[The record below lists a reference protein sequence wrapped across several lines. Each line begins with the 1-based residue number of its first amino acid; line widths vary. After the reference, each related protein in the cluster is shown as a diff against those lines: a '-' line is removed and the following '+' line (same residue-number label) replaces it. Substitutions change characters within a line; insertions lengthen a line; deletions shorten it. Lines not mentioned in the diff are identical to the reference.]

1 MKTESVENEPPK
13 VMRSAGMFFVTLMS
27 VFLVYGFQWTAGNPL
42 TDGDVA
48 WQSAQFAIG
57 LMSILLC
64 HEMGHY
70 WVAKRHGFELSV
82 PYFLPF
88 PVAFGTLGAV
98 IHLRSLPRNRTAL
111 LEMGAAGPIAGFLVT
126 MLCIWLDAPNTQN
139 FQTIE
144 MDGNPEVVAE
154 GIRQA
159 MASQSGV
166 LERVLEWIGLVEP
179 MVDGMMPVMI
189 MEDPWIMQLIQGV
202 VLGEQLSPFA
212 QLGPFAFAGWVGCL
226 ITSINL
232 LPIGQLD
239 GGHISNALFPKYAER
254 ISKGTMVIMIVLGVF
269 GWKGWIVWVA
279 LLWWMGAHNPI
290 FIPSNSPVTRRAKYI
305 ATTSFLVFLLSIMSK
320 PIYSHSIALD
330 EVKWNPII
338 QEEE

>member
-1 MKTESVENEPPK
+1 MQVQPVENEPPK
-13 VMRSAGMFFVTLMS
+13 VMRSVAMFIVTLMS

-42 TDGDVA
+42 TDSDVA

-70 WVAKRHGFELSV
+70 LVAKHHGFELSV

-88 PVAFGTLGAV
+88 PFAFGTLGAV
-98 IHLRSLPRNRTAL
+98 IHLRSLPKDRTAL

-126 MLCIWLDAPNTQN
+126 MLCIWLDAPNTEN
-139 FQTIE
+139 LKSIE
-144 MDGNPEVVAE
+144 LDGDPEIIAAE
-154 GIRQA
+154 IQQA
-159 MASQSGV
+159 ISSQPGL
-166 LERVLEWIGLVEP
+166 LEQILESTGLAEP
-179 MVDGMMPVMI
+179 LVDGMIPVMI
-189 MEDPWIMQLIQGV
+189 MEDPWIMQLIQGAM
-202 VLGEQLSPFA
+202 LGEPLSPFA

-239 GGHISNALFPKYAER
+239 GGHISNALFPKYAGW
-254 ISKGTMVIMIVLGVF
+254 ISKATMLVMIVLGIL
-269 GWKGWIVWVA
+269 GWKGWIVWVV
-279 LLWWMGAHNPI
+279 LLWWMGADQPI
-290 FIPSNSPVTRRAKYI
+290 YIPSNTPLTSRAKWI
-305 ATTSFLVFLLSIMSK
+305 AMVSFLVFLLSIMSK
-320 PIYSHSIALD
+320 PIYSHSISLD

>member
-1 MKTESVENEPPK
+1 MQAESVEQEPPK
-13 VMRSAGMFFVTLMS
+13 IIRSVGMFVVTLMS
-27 VFLVYGFQWTAGNPL
+27 VFLVYGFQWTTGNPL
-42 TDGDVA
+42 TDLDVA

-57 LMSILLC
+57 LMTILLC

-88 PVAFGTLGAV
+88 PFAFGTLGAV

-126 MLCIWLDAPNTQN
+126 MLCIWWDAPNTQN

-144 MDGNPEVVAE
+144 MDGDPVLIAE
-154 GIRQA
+154 ELHRLMTTEPSAIEQ
-159 MASQSGV
+159 
-166 LERVLEWIGLVEP
+166 LLEWVGLTEP
-179 MVDGMMPVMI
+179 MVDGMLPVMI
-189 MEDPWIMQLIQGV
+189 MEDPWIMQVIQGV
-202 VLGEQLSPFA
+202 VLGEPLSPFA

-239 GGHISNALFPKYAER
+239 GGHISNALFPKYAVW
-254 ISKGTMVIMIVLGVF
+254 ISKATMLIMVVLGVL
-269 GWKGWIVWVA
+269 GWKGWIVWVG
-279 LLWWMGAHNPI
+279 LLWWMGANIPI
-290 FIPSNSPVTRRAKYI
+290 YIPSKSSLTLRAKGI
-305 ATTSFLVFLLSIMSK
+305 ALASIVVFLLSIMSK
-320 PIYSHSIALD
+320 PIYSHSISLD
-330 EVKWNPII
+330 EVKWNPIK
-338 QEEE
+338 QEEK